1 MQPNYPQGMYQ
12 QPMANNPQPMYQQP
26 NPQPMYQQP
35 MSNMGMYQQP
45 LANNPQPMNE
55 QPENNND
62 AIEDKEQGHSLWF
75 TIIAFVVPILLGGIG
90 IYCIVAG
97 KWINDSTSLLYAG
110 IALVVLAMAATI
122 GFVVYF
128 KGWLAKSLK

>member
-12 QPMANNPQPMYQQP
+12 QPMPNISQGMYSQPMYQQS
-26 NPQPMYQQP
+26 MYQQP
-35 MSNMGMYQQP
+35 MSNNQQP
-45 LANNPQPMNE
+45 MANNPQPMNE